1 MNINTLIQRIKKDIG
16 LNGILSG
23 VYSDTV
29 LRDSIINVTLPKF
42 NQYHGF
48 NIITTLDRILRYHEM
63 LNTANFTNGTLDCE
77 VRIPEDILHQIEF
90 HGSQI
95 RSCKVQPIPIHNM
108 RPLSTGVKDE
118 LRGAWQVNELNRINR
133 NAVRVEFRYPDVLI
147 IPEYGRGSYRLFTNY
162 KVYINCTHPKNLST
176 ITIGLEHWF
185 EELAKYDIMINLWN
199 NELKMVKAEIGN
211 TSVDAASVLDNFSN
225 AEGNRR
231 ELLETIQRK
240 VAVDSIELVWQ

>member
-48 NIITTLDRILRYHEM
+48 NIVTTLDRILRYHEM

-77 VRIPEDILHQIEF
+77 VRLPHDILHQIEF

-95 RSCKVQPIPIHNM
+95 RSVKVQPIPMYNM

-118 LRGAWQVNELNRINR
+118 LKGAWQVTELNRINR
-133 NAVRVEFRYPDVLI
+133 NAVRVEFRYPDILV
-147 IPEYGRGSYRLFTNY
+147 IPDYGRGSYRMFNNY

-176 ITIGLEHWF
+176 ITIGLEYWF

-231 ELLETIQRK
+231 ELLENIQRK
-240 VAVDSIELVWQ
+240 TAVDAIELVWQ